1 MTTANPPPPELPPE
15 DRTPLAPRPAPPRAR
30 PERRGGLF
38 AALVRF
44 AARLMGVVAGLGV
57 LAVLAALVVLYG
69 AYRHYAADLPD
80 IAGLKTYEPPVM
92 SRVFAADGSL
102 IAELASE
109 RRIFAPFDAIPPVVR
124 DAFVAAEDQNFW
136 IHRGIDPLAIL
147 RAAITDLSHLHD
159 NRRPVGAST
168 ITQQLAKNML
178 LGNERTLS
186 RKIREAI
193 LAMRI
198 EQSLSKERI
207 LELYLNEIYLGQQ
220 AYGVA
225 AAAETYFAKPLS
237 QITLAEAAT
246 LAALPKAPTNYNP
259 FLHPDAAKARR
270 DWVLERMA
278 ETHAITLAEARAA
291 QAEPLLPSSA
301 HRPEPDPDTAYF
313 ADEVRK
319 RLIAQFGEATA
330 TEGGLLVDATLDP
343 RLQRVADRVLREGLI
358 AYDRKHGGWRGP
370 VQHLDL
376 DPASLRDGW
385 PRLLATLTPPRGML
399 PAWRLAVVL
408 EVGPASA
415 RLGWLERN
423 AQGEGTALTGTL
435 ELARLAWARPVVNGG
450 LGPVPRRMR
459 DVLAPGDVVMIEPE
473 PGPKGTIRL
482 ELRQIPE
489 VEGAL
494 VSLDPRTGRVL
505 ALSGGFSHA
514 ISQFDRATEANR
526 QPGSSF
532 KPFVYLT
539 AMERGISPS
548 QRFLDAPFVVDLGAQ
563 GKWRP
568 NNYEMDFN
576 GPMPLHEALE
586 HSRNLVTLRVADLI
600 GMDAIAKTAADFG
613 IVQDMPR
620 VLPAALGAVE
630 TTVLRLAG
638 AYASLAEGGRVV
650 TPTLIDVVKD
660 RHGHVL
666 WRSDQVQC
674 TACAADPSVKPL
686 LADPRPEAADAPSV
700 FQVVT
705 MMEDV
710 VARGTGVKAG
720 AGLNR
725 PIAGKTGTTQD
736 FTDAWFAGFTPDLVT
751 VVWIGFDQ
759 PASLGHN
766 QTGGELAAPIW
777 HDFMAE
783 ALTGHPVLPFVPPPG
798 VTLASWSDGTQTMT
812 DAFKDGQ
819 TPGASLPL
827 DALIALV
834 KGGGV
839 AAAGTPAPAT
849 PADGATTPN
858 VAASGAAAE
867 GTAAGAAL
875 AQPPAAAPAPTEGSD
890 LDKAVGGLY

>member
-1 MTTANPPPPELPPE
+1 M
-15 DRTPLAPRPAPPRAR
+15 
-30 PERRGGLF
+30 G
-38 AALVRF
+38 
-44 AARLMGVVAGLGV
+44 RLLGV
-57 LAVLAALVVLYG
+57 IAGIGILAVFFALVVLYG

-109 RRIFAPFDAIPPVVR
+109 RRIFAPFEAIPPVVR
-124 DAFVAAEDQNFW
+124 EAFVAAEDQNFW

-147 RAAITDLSHLHD
+147 RAALTDLSHLHD

-237 QITLAEAAT
+237 QITLAEAAM

-259 FLHPDAAKARR
+259 FLHPEAAKARR
-270 DWVLERMA
+270 DWVLERMV

-291 QAEPLLPSSA
+291 QAEPLLPAAA
-301 HRPEPDPDTAYF
+301 HRAEPDPDTAYF

-319 RLIAQFGEATA
+319 RLIARFGEAQA
-330 TEGGLLVDATLDP
+330 TEGGLLVEATLDP
-343 RLQRVADRVLREGLI
+343 RLQHIADRVLRDALI

-370 VQHLDL
+370 VQHLEA
-376 DPASLRDGW
+376 DPAVLRDSW
-385 PRLLATLTPPRGML
+385 PRLLAGLTPPRGML
-399 PAWRLAVVL
+399 PSWRLGVVL

-415 RLGWLERN
+415 RVGWIERN
-423 AQGEGTALTGTL
+423 GQNDGTPVSALL
-435 ELARLAWARPVVNGG
+435 ELSRVSWARPLVNGA
-450 LGPVPRRMR
+450 LGPSPRRMR
-459 DVLAPGDVVMIEPE
+459 DLLTPGDVVMVEPL
-473 PGPKGTIRL
+473 PAAKGPLRL

-576 GPMPLHEALE
+576 GPMPLHEALQ

-600 GMDAIAKTAADFG
+600 GMEAIAKTAADFG
-613 IVQDMPR
+613 IVDDMPR

-638 AYASLAEGGRVV
+638 AYASLAEGGRLV

-666 WRSDQVQC
+666 WRSEQVQC
-674 TACAADPSVKPL
+674 PACLPAPETKPV
-686 LADPRPEAADAPSV
+686 LADPRPSVSDPASV

-705 MMEDV
+705 MMQDV

-751 VVWIGFDQ
+751 VVWVGFDQ
-759 PASLGHN
+759 PTSLGRN

-783 ALTGHPVLPFVPPPG
+783 ALTDHPVLAFSPPPG

-812 DAFKDGQ
+812 DAFKEGQ
-819 TPGASLPL
+819 TPGASLPM

-834 KGGGV
+834 KGESAPT
-839 AAAGTPAPAT
+839 AASAPSDSAPSDAGNTPH
-849 PADGATTPN
+849 
-858 VAASGAAAE
+858 VAASGSE
-867 GTAAGAAL
+867 AGAGVPVAPSPSL
-875 AQPPAAAPAPTEGSD
+875 SAPAESGGSD

>member
-1 MTTANPPPPELPPE
+1 MTAPPSPSPGG
-15 DRTPLAPRPAPPRAR
+15 RTPLAPRSAR
-30 PERRGGLF
+30 PPGRRGFL
-38 AALVRF
+38 AALG
-44 AARLMGVVAGLGV
+44 RLMGRLLGVIAGIGV
-57 LAVLAALVVLYG
+57 LAVLFALVVLYA

-92 SRVFAADGSL
+92 SRIFASDGSL

-109 RRIFAPFDAIPPVVR
+109 RRIFAPFEAIPPVVR
-124 DAFVAAEDQNFW
+124 EAFVAAEDQNFW

-147 RAAITDLSHLHD
+147 RAALTDLSHLHD

-237 QITLAEAAT
+237 QITLAEAAM

-259 FLHPDAAKARR
+259 FLHPEAAKARR
-270 DWVLERMA
+270 DWVLERMV
-278 ETHAITLAEARAA
+278 ETRAITLAEARAA
-291 QAEPLLPSSA
+291 QAEPLLPAAA

-319 RLIAQFGEATA
+319 RLIARFGEAEA
-330 TEGGLLVDATLDP
+330 TEGGLLVEATLDP
-343 RLQRVADRVLREGLI
+343 RLQHVADRVLREGLI

-370 VQHLDL
+370 VQHLGT
-376 DPASLRDGW
+376 DPAVLRDKW
-385 PRLLATLTPPRGML
+385 PQLLAGLTPPRGML
-399 PAWRLAVVL
+399 PNWRLGVVL
-408 EVGPASA
+408 EVAPATA
-415 RLGWLERN
+415 RIGWLEPNGRN
-423 AQGEGTALTGTL
+423 DGTPLTGQL
-435 ELARLAWARPVVNGG
+435 ELARLTWARPVVNGAP
-450 LGPVPRRMR
+450 GPLPRRMH
-459 DVLAPGDVVMIEPE
+459 DILALGDVVMVEPLTTAR
-473 PGPKGTIRL
+473 GTIRL

-576 GPMPLHEALE
+576 GLMPLHEALQ

-600 GMDAIAKTAADFG
+600 GMEAIAQTAHDFG
-613 IVQDMPR
+613 IVDDMPR

-650 TPTLIDVVKD
+650 NPTLIDVVKD

-674 TACAADPSVKPL
+674 TVCTADPAARPV
-686 LADPRPEAADAPSV
+686 LADPRPAAADPASV

-720 AGLNR
+720 VGLNR

-736 FTDAWFAGFTPDLVT
+736 YTDAWFAGFTPDLVT

-783 ALTGHPVLPFVPPPG
+783 ALGDRPVLAFTPPPG

-812 DAFKDGQ
+812 DAFKEGQ
-819 TPGASLPL
+819 TPGASLPM
-827 DALIALV
+827 DALIAMI
-834 KGGGV
+834 KGGSNGP
-839 AAAGTPAPAT
+839 APLPATDAAGPSP
-849 PADGATTPN
+849 
-858 VAASGAAAE
+858 VAVSGAEGAVTPPAA
-867 GTAAGAAL
+867 
-875 AQPPAAAPAPTEGSD
+875 PPSSPAAAPQESGGND